1 MQKFERPGRETRPTS
16 SPTQSACSCS
26 SARAEA
32 NFGVKTTAPS
42 RLYWAERPAMRV
54 VQALHWLHDAGGDT
68 DPAVAKRLRSIF
80 ADPDHGAAIVDD
92 LAADLLTLPFWMQ
105 QILRETLP
113 GEDRKSTR
121 LNSSH

>member
-54 VQALHWLHDAGGDT
+54 VQALHWLHDAGADT
-68 DPAVAKRLRSIF
+68 DTAVAKRLRSIF
-80 ADPDHGAAIVDD
+80 SDHDPGAAIVDALD
-92 LAADLLTLPFWMQ
+92 AALLTLPFWIQKMW
-105 QILRETLP
+105 RETMP
-113 GEDRKSTR
+113 GAPHSPARKHR
-121 LNSSH
+121 A

>member
-92 LAADLLTLPFWMQ
+92 LAARSEEHTSELQPLMRISYAVFCL
-105 QILRETLP
+105 
-113 GEDRKSTR
+113 KKK
-121 LNSSH
+121 NN